1 MQWQD
6 EGVILRR
13 RVHGESAVI
22 IDVLTESR
30 GLHSGLVRGGVSA
43 KMAPHLQPGTQI
55 AASWTARLEDHLG
68 TYRVEPL
75 RSRAA
80 GFLSDR
86 LALMGLNAVTGLLV
100 FSLPEREACP
110 ELYGR
115 TVTLLDL
122 MGQTEAWPLAYLRWE
137 LALLEELGF
146 GLDLTSCAATG
157 ATEGLVHV
165 SPRTGRAVSAAGAG
179 VWADRLL
186 PLPPV
191 LRGEGDASDAEI
203 VEALGTT
210 GWFLERRLA
219 PALGDRPI
227 PEARGRLVA
236 ALSRALR

>member
-13 RVHGESAVI
+13 RSHGESAVI
-22 IDVLTESR
+22 IDVLTALH
-30 GLHSGLVRGGVSA
+30 GLHSGLVRGGGSPR
-43 KMAPHLQPGTQI
+43 MAAHLQPGTQVV
-55 AASWTARLEDHLG
+55 ATWTARLQDHLG

-80 GFLSDR
+80 GFLGDR
-86 LALMGLNAVTGLLV
+86 LALEGLNAVAGLLV
-100 FSLPEREACP
+100 FALPEREACP
-110 ELYGR
+110 ELYAR

-122 MGQTEAWPLAYLRWE
+122 MGRTEAWPLAYLRWE

-146 GLDLTSCAATG
+146 GLDLSRCAATG
-157 ATEGLVHV
+157 VTEGLVHV

-179 VWADRLL
+179 DWADKLL

-191 LRGEGDASDAEI
+191 MRGEGEAPDAEI

-210 GWFLERRLA
+210 GFFFEHRLA
-219 PALGDRPI
+219 PALGDRSL
-227 PEARGRLVA
+227 PEARARLVA

>member
-1 MQWQD
+1 
-6 EGVILRR
+6 
-13 RVHGESAVI
+13 
-22 IDVLTESR
+22 
-30 GLHSGLVRGGVSA
+30 
-43 KMAPHLQPGTQI
+43 
-55 AASWTARLEDHLG
+55 
-68 TYRVEPL
+68 VEPL

-80 GFLSDR
+80 FFLGDR
-86 LALMGLNAVTGLLV
+86 LALAGLNAVTGLLV
-100 FSLPEREACP
+100 FALPEREACP
-110 ELYGR
+110 ELYAG

-191 LRGEGDASDAEI
+191 LRGEGCASDAEI

-210 GWFLERRLA
+210 GFFLERRLA

>member
-13 RVHGESAVI
+13 RAHGESAVI
-22 IDVLTESR
+22 IDVLTASR

-43 KMAPHLQPGTQI
+43 KMAPHLQPGTQV
-55 AASWTARLEDHLG
+55 AAAWTARLEDHLG

-80 GFLSDR
+80 GFLGDR

-110 ELYGR
+110 ELYAG

-210 GWFLERRLA
+210 GFFLERRLA